1 MSNAIDPYLWL
12 EEVTADEALDWVR
25 TRNAATTAALAGDEF
40 DATEARILEVLDTDA
55 RIPYARRRG
64 EYLYNFWRDAS
75 HVRGIW
81 RRTTMDEYRKD
92 EPAWDV
98 LLDLDA
104 VAAAESENWVWS
116 GAQVLRP
123 DQKIAL
129 VTMSRGGADA
139 TVVREFDLESRTFRD
154 DGFFVPE
161 AKTDVGY
168 MDADTVY
175 VGTDFGDG
183 SLTDSG
189 YPRIAKRW
197 HRGTPLAEATTVF
210 EGEASD
216 ISISAWHD
224 RTPGFERDF
233 VQRATDFYN
242 AELYL
247 LVGDALT
254 LVETP
259 TDATTS
265 VHKQWLLIRTM
276 TEWTVGDVTYP
287 SGALLATNFDDFV
300 DGSRDITVLFRPD
313 AHRSLHQW
321 AWTENHLL
329 VVTLVD
335 VATEIGIYTPSAD
348 GWSDT
353 PLTGLPELT
362 SIEIVGT
369 DGEENGDEFFLSSSG
384 YLTPATLLFGTVGG
398 GVEALKQAPSFFDTE
413 GLTVAQHFATS
424 LDGTA
429 IPYFVVRKEP
439 ADGSPA
445 PTLLYGYG
453 GFEISLTPS
462 YSGAT
467 GAAWLE
473 KGGTYVVANIRGGG
487 EYGPDWHTQVL
498 RAGRHKVHEDF
509 AAVARDLVDR
519 GITTPSQLGA
529 QGGSNGG
536 LLMGIMV
543 TKYPELFGAIVC
555 QVPLLDMK
563 RYHLLLAGASWVAE
577 YGNPDDPDEWAFIS
591 EYSPYQNVVGP
602 AEKTYPPILI
612 ATSTRDDRVHPG
624 HARKMAA
631 RLEETGHTVRY
642 FENIEG
648 GHGGAADNAQLA
660 FKTALTYRF
669 LWNTLSD

>member
-1 MSNAIDPYLWL
+1 MSNTGDPYLWL
-12 EEVTADEALDWVR
+12 EEVTDDRALDWVR
-25 TRNAATTAALAGDEF
+25 TRNAATTAELAGDEF
-40 DATEARILEVLDTDA
+40 DDIESRIREVLDTDA

-75 HVRGIW
+75 HVRGLW

-92 EPAWDV
+92 SPEWDV
-98 LLDLDA
+98 LLDLD
-104 VAAAESENWVWS
+104 VIAAAEGENWVWS

-123 DQKIAL
+123 AQETAL
-129 VTMSRGGADA
+129 VTLSRGGADA
-139 TVVREFDLESRTFRD
+139 TVVREFDLTKRTFRAPA
-154 DGFFVPE
+154 DGGFHVPE
-161 AKTDVGY
+161 AKTDIGY
-168 MDADTVY
+168 AGPDAIY
-175 VGTDFGDG
+175 IGTDFGEG

-197 HRGTPLAEATTVF
+197 QRGTPLSEAAVVY
-210 EGEASD
+210 EGETGD

-242 AELYL
+242 AELYFL
-247 LVGDALT
+247 DGDALT

-265 VHKQWLLIRTM
+265 VNRQWLLVRTM
-276 TEWTVGDVTYP
+276 TEWAVGEKTYP
-287 SGALLATNFDDFV
+287 AGALLATDFDRFMA
-300 DGSRDITVLFRPD
+300 GEREITVLFEPD
-313 AHRSLHQW
+313 AHRSLHQF

-335 VATEIGIYTPSAD
+335 VKTELRVLTPSSDA
-348 GWSDT
+348 WSDQ

-369 DGEENGDEFFLSSSG
+369 DSEENGDEYFLSSSG

-398 GVEALKQAPSFFDTE
+398 EVEALKQAPAFFDTD
-413 GLTVAQHFATS
+413 GLTVTQHFATS
-424 LDGTA
+424 DDGTA
-429 IPYFVVRKEP
+429 IPYFVVSQENSTP
-439 ADGSPA
+439 G
-445 PTLLYGYG
+445 PTLMYGYG

-467 GAAWLE
+467 GLAWLE
-473 KGGTYVVANIRGGG
+473 RGGTYVVANIRGGG
-487 EYGPDWHTQVL
+487 EYGPEWHTQVL
-498 RAGRHKVHEDF
+498 RAGRHRVHEDF
-509 AAVARDLVDR
+509 AAVARDLVAR
-519 GITTPSQLGA
+519 GITTAEQLGA

-536 LLMGIMV
+536 LLMGIMA
-543 TKYPELFGAIVC
+543 TKYPELFGALVC
-555 QVPLLDMK
+555 QVPLLDMR

-577 YGNPDDPDEWAFIS
+577 YGDPDDPNEWEFIAK
-591 EYSPYQNVVGP
+591 YSPYQNIVGP
-602 AEKTYPPILI
+602 EERRYPPILI
-612 ATSTRDDRVHPG
+612 TTSTRDDRVHPG

-631 RLEETGHTVRY
+631 RLEEVGQDVRY

-660 FKTALTYRF
+660 FKSALAFQF
-669 LWNTLSD
+669 LRQKLG

>member
-300 DGSRDITVLFRPD
+300 GGSRDITVLFRPD

-467 GAAWLE
+467 GSAWLE